1 MKKFSKSVIS
11 IVISIA
17 LIFSMGTCVT
27 ANDAQ
32 PADNTAIIATTNVV
46 NFIINGAFKLLSA
59 AFPKY
64 NIPKLENYET
74 KNFYSGTDTFIDEPA
89 EGAKW
94 SLGFGVESIVP
105 EDLANNS
112 KEYYTGGYFTQKI
125 DSVLDDQ
132 RVHAIALNDGSDRGT
147 AVFATVDGIG
157 VSNADIRSIRAL
169 AEEKIKASGLESDII
184 AININ
189 ATHCHTVP
197 DTQGFGLSL
206 LPRILHNIAANLP
219 FINPIRSIDQTV
231 LNELI
236 TGAADAIVE
245 AYTNM
250 ESGKLY
256 YYETVGIAKDEE
268 KGLYLDDEYGYLRN
282 KRYDTEGYQNFFA
295 CFKFVPDNT
304 ESRATV
310 FANIGAHPTTI
321 DRSTT
326 KLSADFP
333 SYMEEAINDQG
344 MNFMFIQGAQS
355 PVSVNK
361 SAVQTEEIVN
371 KVSAEVDADPSLA
384 DYKGTKI
391 LGYEYARLILEADD
405 KAVAVEPILNIKMAE
420 TTVKLDSGLIQLGA
434 ASQLLGTTTVRD
446 SSSESGVS
454 VITEVGYVEIGKSI
468 VMLTVPG
475 ELVPQL
481 VYGNVVDASEAYL
494 GKDWEIPC
502 TADIIGEDKT
512 VLVMGLCNDALGYII
527 PDNDFAP
534 FIADS
539 LWNTDAGEKL
549 FGEYHR
555 HYEEM
560 LTAGSTA
567 GSTIMTAVNALALQA
582 K

>member
-1 MKKFSKSVIS
+1 MKKLSKSVIS
-11 IVISIA
+11 IVISVAI
-17 LIFSMGTCVT
+17 IFSMGTCVT

-46 NFIINGAFKLLSA
+46 NFIINGAFRLLSA
-59 AFPKY
+59 AFPKF
-64 NIPKLENYET
+64 NIPKLENYESE
-74 KNFYSGTDTFIDEPA
+74 NFYSGTDTFIDEPA

-94 SLGFGVESIVP
+94 SLGFGIESIVP
-105 EDLANNS
+105 DDLANGS

-132 RVHAIALNDGSDRGT
+132 RVHTIALNDGSDRGT
-147 AVFATVDGIG
+147 AIFATIDGIG

-169 AEEKIKASGLESDII
+169 AEEKIKALGIESDII

-206 LPRILHNIAANLP
+206 LPRILHNIVANLP
-219 FINPIRSIDQTV
+219 FIDPIRSIDSTV
-231 LNELI
+231 LNEMV

-250 ESGKLY
+250 EPGSLY
-256 YYETVGIAKDEE
+256 YFETARIGKDEN
-268 KGLYLDDEYGYLRN
+268 KNIYMDDEYSYLRN
-282 KRYDTEGYQNFFA
+282 KRYDSEGYQTFFA

-304 ESRATV
+304 ESKATV
-310 FANIGAHPTTI
+310 FTNIGAHPTTI
-321 DRSTT
+321 DRSTK

-333 SYMEEAINDQG
+333 AYMEKKINDNN

-355 PVSVNK
+355 PISVMK
-361 SAVQTEEIVN
+361 DAVKTEEIVN
-371 KVSAEVDADPSLA
+371 EVAAELEADPSLN
-384 DYKGTKI
+384 DYKAAKT

-405 KAVAVEPILNIKMAE
+405 KATAVEPVLNVKMAE

-446 SSSESGVS
+446 SSSESGFS
-454 VITEVGYVEIGKSI
+454 VITEVGYIEIGKNI

-481 VYGNVVDASEAYL
+481 VFGNVVDASEAYL

-502 TADIIGEDKT
+502 TADIIGKDKT

-539 LWNTDAGEKL
+539 LWNTDAGVKL

-567 GSTIMTAVNALALQA
+567 GSTIMTSLNALAAQA

>member
-1 MKKFSKSVIS
+1 MKKLSKSVIS

-17 LIFSMGTCVT
+17 LIFSMCTCVT
-27 ANDAQ
+27 ANVAQ

-64 NIPKLENYET
+64 DIPKLENYET
-74 KNFYSGTDTFIDEPA
+74 KNFYSGTDRFIDEPA

-105 EDLANNS
+105 QDLANNS

-250 ESGKLY
+250 ETGSLY
-256 YYETVGIAKDEE
+256 YFESARIGKDES
-268 KGLYLDDEYGYLRN
+268 KNIYIDDEYSYLRN
-282 KRYDTEGYQNFFA
+282 KRYDSEGYQTFFA
-295 CFKFVPDNT
+295 CFKFVPDNA
-304 ESRATV
+304 ESKATV
-310 FANIGAHPTTI
+310 FTNIGAHPTTI
-321 DRSTT
+321 NRSTK

-333 SYMEEAINDQG
+333 AYMEKKINDNN

-355 PVSVNK
+355 PISVMK
-361 SAVQTEEIVN
+361 DAVETEEIINEVA
-371 KVSAEVDADPSLA
+371 AELEADPSLSE
-384 DYKGTKI
+384 YKAAKT

-468 VMLTVPG
+468 VLLTVPG

-512 VLVMGLCNDALGYII
+512 VLVMGLCNDAIGYIV
-527 PDNDFAP
+527 PDQDYNAKESHELISVGP
-534 FIADS
+534 KAASTLSKAFIE
-539 LWNTDAGEKL
+539 LI
-549 FGEYHR
+549 
-555 HYEEM
+555 EE
-560 LTAGSTA
+560 
-567 GSTIMTAVNALALQA
+567 V

>member
-1 MKKFSKSVIS
+1 MSKLKKSVIS
-11 IVISIA
+11 LILSTA
-17 LIFSMGTCVT
+17 LVFSVCTF
-27 ANDAQ
+27 ANASDTQ
-32 PADNTAIIATTNVV
+32 PADNSGIIATTNVL

-59 AFPKY
+59 AFPKSD
-64 NIPKLENYET
+64 IPKLEDYKTE
-74 KNFYSGTDTFIDEPA
+74 NFYEGTKDFIDDAA
-89 EGAKW
+89 ENAQW
-94 SLGFGVESIVP
+94 NLGFGAESIVP
-105 EDLANNS
+105 DDLADGTKS
-112 KEYYTGGYFTQKI
+112 YYSGGYFTQKL
-125 DSVLDDQ
+125 DSVFDDQ
-132 RVHAIALNDGSDRGT
+132 RVHAIAMNDGSNRGT
-147 AVFATVDGIG
+147 AIFASVDGIG
-157 VSNADIRSIRAL
+157 VCNADIRAIRAL
-169 AEEKIKASGLESDII
+169 AEQKLENLGIDSDII

-189 ATHCHTVP
+189 STHCHTVV
-197 DTQGFGLSL
+197 DTQGFSLTL
-206 LPRILHNIAANLP
+206 LPKIFFNIAANLP
-219 FINPIRSIDQTV
+219 FIDPVRSMDENFLEIMID
-231 LNELI
+231 
-236 TGAADAIVE
+236 GASDAIVE

-310 FANIGAHPTTI
+310 FANIGGHPTTI

-371 KVSAEVDADPSLA
+371 KVNAEVDADPSLA

-391 LGYEYARLILEADD
+391 LGYEYARLILEAEN
-405 KAVAVEPILNIKMAE
+405 KAVEVEPILNVKMSE
-420 TTVKLDSGLIQLGA
+420 CTVKLDTGLIQLGA
-434 ASQLLGTTTVRD
+434 TSQLLGLTTVRD
-446 SSSESGVS
+446 SSSESGYS
-454 VITEVGYVEIGKSI
+454 IITEVGYIELGSDI
-468 VMLTVPG
+468 VILSVPG

-494 GKDWEIPC
+494 GTDWELEC
-502 TADIIGEDKT
+502 TADIIGSDKK
-512 VLVMGLCNDALGYII
+512 VLVMGLSNDAIGYIV
-527 PDNDFAP
+527 PDNDLAP
-534 FIADS
+534 FIADT
-539 LWNTDAGEKL
+539 LWNSDLGEKL
-549 FGEYHR
+549 YGEYHR

-560 LTAGSTA
+560 LTTGSTA
-567 GSTIMTAVNALALQA
+567 GTSVMSALNALAKDVA
-582 K
+582 

>member
-11 IVISIA
+11 LVISVA
-17 LIFSMGTCVT
+17 LIFSMGTFAT

-64 NIPKLENYET
+64 NIPKLENYESA
-74 KNFYSGTDTFIDEPA
+74 NFYNGTDTFIDEPA

-105 EDLANNS
+105 DDLANSS
-112 KEYYTGGYFTQKI
+112 KKYYTGGYFTQKI

-132 RVHAIALNDGSDRGT
+132 RVHTIALNDGSDRGT
-147 AVFATVDGIG
+147 AIFATIDGIG

-169 AEEKIKASGLESDII
+169 AEEKIKSLGLDSDII

-219 FINPIRSIDQTV
+219 FINPIRSIDSTV
-231 LNELI
+231 LNEMV

-250 ESGKLY
+250 EPGSLY
-256 YYETVGIAKDEE
+256 YFETARIGKDEN
-268 KGLYLDDEYGYLRN
+268 KNLYMDDEYGYLRN
-282 KRYDTEGYQNFFA
+282 KRYDTEGYQTFFA
-295 CFKFVPDNT
+295 CFKFVPDNA
-304 ESRATV
+304 ESKATV
-310 FANIGAHPTTI
+310 FTNIGAHPTTI
-321 DRSTT
+321 DRATK

-333 SYMEEAINDQG
+333 AYMEKKINDNN

-355 PVSVNK
+355 PISVMK
-361 SAVQTEEIVN
+361 DAVKTEEIVN
-371 KVSAEVDADPSLA
+371 EVAAELEADPSLS
-384 DYKGTKI
+384 DYKAAKT

-405 KAVAVEPILNIKMAE
+405 KATAVEPILNIKMAE

-446 SSSESGVS
+446 SSSESGFS
-454 VITEVGYVEIGKSI
+454 VITEVGYIEIGKSI

-481 VYGNVVDASEAYL
+481 VFGNVVDASEAYL

-502 TADIIGEDKT
+502 TADIIGNDKK

-567 GSTIMTAVNALALQA
+567 GSTIMTAINALATQA